1 MSTELSSQVA
11 IIPKNTVIHFNGE
24 PCRLVEDT
32 QVVNAYMAKVGFEE
46 YKRLTMLGVS
56 SGSPVAAIP
65 ASLNL
70 TEHRT
75 SDR

>member
-1 MSTELSSQVA
+1 MSNKIAV
-11 IIPKNTVIHFNGE
+11 IPKDTVIHFNGE

-32 QVVNAYMAKVGFEE
+32 QVVNAYMARVGFEE

-56 SGSPVAAIP
+56 SGGSRVAAIP
-65 ASLNL
+65 VSLNL